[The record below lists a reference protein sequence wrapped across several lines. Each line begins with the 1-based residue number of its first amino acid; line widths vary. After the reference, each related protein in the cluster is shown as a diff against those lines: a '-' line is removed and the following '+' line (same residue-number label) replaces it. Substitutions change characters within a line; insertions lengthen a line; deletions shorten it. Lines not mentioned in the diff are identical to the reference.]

1 MLILSDIPRHTTH
14 SVDYLAL
21 ITVNP
26 DYTESA
32 PYIFLVLSNQIT
44 PGSSCPSANL
54 QLLFQE
60 AADTKRT
67 SDSNSANQI

>member
-14 SVDYLAL
+14 SVDYLTL

-26 DYTESA
+26 NYTESA
-32 PYIFLVLSNQIT
+32 PNIFLVIPDHPLALLS
-44 PGSSCPSANL
+44 PSANL

-60 AADTKRT
+60 AADTRRT

>member
-14 SVDYLAL
+14 SVDYLTL

-26 DYTESA
+26 DYKESA
-32 PYIFLVLSNQIT
+32 PYIFLVIPDHPLALLS
-44 PGSSCPSANL
+44 PSANL